1 VSQENVEALRDAYE
15 WVRVKGTFPAHL
27 AAPDFVWDMS
37 HFHGW
42 PDQQVYEGEQGAQ
55 DFFADW
61 GSVWDSWEP
70 AVEELHEVV
79 EGLRDAGDKVVAILR
94 VRGRSK
100 MSGTPIEMSMAHIV
114 TFRDG
119 KQVRTDNYSDPHEA
133 LKAVGLE
140 E

>member
-1 VSQENVEALRDAYE
+1 VSQENVEILRAAYE
-15 WVRVKGTFPAHL
+15 WFRVNGTFPAHL
-27 AAPDFVWDMS
+27 VTPDYVWDMS

-42 PDQQVYEGEQGAQ
+42 PDQQVYEGVQGAE

-61 GSVWDSWEP
+61 GSAWDSWEP
-70 AVEELHEVV
+70 AA
-79 EGLRDAGDKVVAILR
+79 EGLHDVGDKVVAILR

-100 MSGTPIEMSMAHIV
+100 MSATPIAMSMAHVV

-119 KQVRTDNYSDPHEA
+119 KQARTDNYSDPHEA

>member
-1 VSQENVEALRDAYE
+1 VSAENVEALRNAYE
-15 WVRVKGTFPAHL
+15 WVRMNGTFPAHL
-27 AAPDFVWDMS
+27 ATPDFIWDMS
-37 HFHGW
+37 RFEGS
-42 PDQQVYEGEQGAQ
+42 PDRQVYEGVRGAE

-61 GSVWDSWEP
+61 GAVWDSWEP
-70 AVEELHEVV
+70 AVEAMHDV
-79 EGLRDAGDKVVAILR
+79 DDKMVAILR

-100 MSGTPIEMSMAHIV
+100 MSDAPIEMSMAHVV

-119 KQVRTDNYSDPHEA
+119 KQTRTDNYSDPHEA

>member
-1 VSQENVEALRDAYE
+1 VSRENVETLRDAYE

-27 AAPDFVWDMS
+27 ATPDFVWDLS

-42 PDQQVYEGEQGAQ
+42 VGQQVYEGVQGAQ
-55 DFFADW
+55 AFFADW

-70 AVEELHEVV
+70 AVKGPHDV
-79 EGLRDAGDKVVAILR
+79 GDKVVAILL

-100 MSGTPIEMSMAHIV
+100 MSETLIEMSMAHVV

-119 KQVRTDNYSDPHEA
+119 KQARTDNYSDPREA
-133 LKAVGLE
+133 LKAAGLE
-140 E
+140 G

>member
-1 VSQENVEALRDAYE
+1 MEILRDAYE

-27 AAPDFVWDMS
+27 ATPDFIWDLS
-37 HFHGW
+37 RFHGW
-42 PDQQVYEGEQGAQ
+42 PDQQVYEGVQGAE

-70 AVEELHEVV
+70 AVEAM
-79 EGLRDAGDKVVAILR
+79 RDAGDKVVAILR

-100 MSGTPIEMSMAHIV
+100 MGGAPVEMSMAHVV
-114 TFRDG
+114 TFVDG
-119 KQVRTDNYSDPHEA
+119 KQTRTDNYSDPHET
-133 LKAVGLE
+133 LKSVGLE

>member
-1 VSQENVEALRDAYE
+1 VSQENVEALRGAYE
-15 WVRVKGTFPAHL
+15 WVRVNGTFPAHV
-27 AAPDFVWDMS
+27 ATPDFIWDMS
-37 HFHGW
+37 RFEGW
-42 PDQQVYEGEQGAQ
+42 PDRQVYEGVRGAE

-61 GSVWDSWEP
+61 GAVWDSWEP
-70 AVEELHEVV
+70 AVEAMHDV
-79 EGLRDAGDKVVAILR
+79 DDKMVAILR

-100 MSGTPIEMSMAHIV
+100 MSDAPIEMSMAHVV

-119 KQVRTDNYSDPHEA
+119 KQTRTDNYSDPHEA